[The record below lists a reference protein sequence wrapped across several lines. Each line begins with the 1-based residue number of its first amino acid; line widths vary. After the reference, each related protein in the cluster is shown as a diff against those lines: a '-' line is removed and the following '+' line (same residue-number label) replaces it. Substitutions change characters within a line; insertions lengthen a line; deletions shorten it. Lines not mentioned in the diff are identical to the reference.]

1 VATIPDEL
9 AQVLAER
16 AAQLKESERKA
27 GELLRQRRL
36 DELESVVA
44 KNFLCAT
51 AIWHELDLLTRP
63 PREIPIRAKSRP

>member
-1 VATIPDEL
+1 VVTIPDER
-9 AQVLAER
+9 AQLLTGW
-16 AAQLKESERKA
+16 AAQLKESERTA

-36 DELESVVA
+36 DELEAIVA

-63 PREIPIRAKSRP
+63 PGEIPIRAKSRQ